1 MLFFSLF
8 KLCYSICRPQHYI
21 EDYWKKKS
29 CPQKKRNVELLT
41 KERKWSPHFTNYE
54 VGSLIVV
61 LHPSQ
66 ETCDEDATECKGNF

>member
-1 MLFFSLF
+1 MS
-8 KLCYSICRPQHYI
+8 
-21 EDYWKKKS
+21 
-29 CPQKKRNVELLT
+29 T
-41 KERKWSPHFTNYE
+41 KEDNKEKEMCSCERRKENEEAELVPHLTNYE